1 MVVDNLATTLF
12 ELAAVVAP
20 AVMMVIGG
28 MFVGTACRAAGVRLP
43 KMFRAF
49 NEWQRRDFALRVA
62 QRQPVAA
69 TRRRPF

>member
-12 ELAAVVAP
+12 ELAVVVAP

-69 TRRRPF
+69 ARRRPF